1 MNGAGIKYFCG
12 LILQG
17 LLVSSFR
24 WNNDVC
30 AIMDAGGLCADGVVF
45 AWSGNAVKGRKIG

>member
-1 MNGAGIKYFCG
+1 MNGAGIKYVCG

-30 AIMDAGGLCADGVVF
+30 AIMGAGGLCAGACES
-45 AWSGNAVKGRKIG
+45 AWPVNVAKGRKFG